1 MRIAQKKMEKSL
13 AQIRFEGTKKHF
25 QTSDVDV
32 VSGRSVDRDTLS
44 LYFREIGLLKLLSR
58 EDEVELAK
66 SIEAGE
72 HRILQA
78 LMKTS
83 TAVEQILELGRQLE
97 TGQVSAHKIFRAY
110 KKESRSFEDADNAH
124 HFLLTLKRIKDIHNK
139 NQEFRRRLFADDLV
153 SKEKFCVGE
162 SLTRRCGKIADLLKS
177 WRIRPDLIDRIE
189 AEIRRQANW
198 FQGKKLKLKQMEEQI
213 GLNANMLS
221 QVLAEVDIGRRE
233 TQSAKNK
240 FINANL
246 RLVLCIVKKY
256 PRANLSFLDLI
267 QEGNIGLMK
276 AVDRFDYR
284 RGLKFSTYATWW
296 IKQAI
301 LRAIENQSRTIRIP
315 VNKIE
320 KIKRLKRLSSN
331 LETDNTGGVCCD
343 KIAEKMNISLFE
355 IDNLRRIAEDPLSL
369 DTRVGGIKNHAIVEF
384 ITAEQPGNPLEA
396 AIARDAAEK
405 MRKLL
410 ATLSPREERVL
421 RMRYGIG
428 EKSAHTLDEISRDFS
443 LTRERIRQIEARAL
457 QKLRHPRHRRRLQ
470 NFIEN

>member
-1 MRIAQKKMEKSL
+1 MRIAQENLEKSL
-13 AQIRFEGTKKHF
+13 APIRFEGTKKRF
-25 QTSDVDV
+25 QNSDLDV
-32 VSGRSVDRDTLS
+32 VSSRSVDRDTLA
-44 LYFREIGLLKLLSR
+44 LYFREIGVFELLSR

-66 SIEAGE
+66 RIEAGE
-72 HRILQA
+72 YQILRA
-78 LMKTS
+78 LMRTS
-83 TAVEQILELGRQLE
+83 TAVEQILKLGRQLE
-97 TGQVSAHKIFRAY
+97 TGQVSAQKVFRAY
-110 KKESRSFEDADNAH
+110 KEEGLSFDDTDYAH
-124 HFLLTLKRIKDIHNK
+124 HFLLTLKQIKDIHDK
-139 NQEFRRRLFADDLV
+139 NQEFRRRLFADELA
-153 SKEKFCVGE
+153 SKEKFCAGE
-162 SLTRRCGKIADLLKS
+162 SLTRRCRKIADLLKS
-177 WRIRPDLIDRIE
+177 WHIRPYLVDSIE

-198 FQGKKLKLKQMEEQI
+198 FEGKKLKMKQMEKQI
-213 GLNANMLS
+213 GMNANMLF
-221 QVLAEVDIGRRE
+221 QVLAEVDSGRRK

-240 FINANL
+240 FIKANL
-246 RLVLCIVKKY
+246 RLVLCVAKKY

-320 KIKRLKRLSSN
+320 KIKKLNRLLPN
-331 LETDNTGGVCCD
+331 LETDNTGSVCCD
-343 KIAEKMNISLFE
+343 KLSEKMNISLLE
-355 IDNLRRIAEDPLSL
+355 IDNLRRIAEDPFSL
-369 DTRVGGIKNHAIVEF
+369 DTRVDGIEGHARVEF

-405 MRKLL
+405 IRRVL

-428 EKSAHTLDEISRDFS
+428 EKSDHTLDEISRDFS

-457 QKLRHPRHRRRLQ
+457 QKLRHHRHRRILQ